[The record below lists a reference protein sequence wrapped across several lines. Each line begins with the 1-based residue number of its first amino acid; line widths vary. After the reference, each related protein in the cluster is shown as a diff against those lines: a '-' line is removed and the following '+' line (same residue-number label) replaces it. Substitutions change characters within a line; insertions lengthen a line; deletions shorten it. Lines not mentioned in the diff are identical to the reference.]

1 MFKPVEWSF
10 RANMYEVNV
19 RQYTP
24 EGTFKAFREH
34 IPRLR
39 RMGINV
45 LWFMP
50 ITPISLKGRQGTLGS
65 YYACSDYR
73 SINPEFGTLQDF
85 KDTVETA
92 HQHDMKVIIDW
103 VANHT
108 GHDHHWTKTNPGYY
122 KKNDKGEFYDTNGW
136 QDVIDLNYYDQSMRA
151 ELIDAMQFWV
161 EEGGIDGFRCD
172 MAHLVP
178 LDFWTQARRH
188 LDEVKP
194 LFWLAESETVNY
206 DLAFDCLY
214 GWKLMHHT
222 EAYAH
227 KTESVSSLIQCLDG
241 MHRNFKARHLMFTS
255 NHDENSWNGTEY
267 EKYAHLALPFAVLC
281 CTWTGIPLLYSGQE
295 LPNKKRLK
303 FFDKDLIEWK
313 YPCELEEFYK
323 TILYLNET
331 HPALYA
337 IEPSSCNI
345 LPESQNGLFTYTR
358 ISGDSKAL
366 IVLNLSDESKQ
377 VNIQNEQ
384 LTGKFRDVYH
394 NEEKHL
400 QGSYSAHLEK
410 GGYRVLV
417 N

>member
-24 EGTFKAFREH
+24 EGSFKAFQEH
-34 IPRLR
+34 IPRLK

-50 ITPISLKGRQGTLGS
+50 ITPISLKMRQGTLGS

-85 KDTVETA
+85 KDTVQKA
-92 HQHDMKVIIDW
+92 HDHDMKVIIDW

-151 ELIDAMQFWV
+151 ELLDAMQFWV
-161 EEGGIDGFRCD
+161 EECGIDGFRCD
-172 MAHLVP
+172 MAHLIP

-188 LDEVKP
+188 LDAIKP

-214 GWKLMHHT
+214 GWNWMHRT

-227 KTESVSSLIQCLDG
+227 KTESIGSLIQCLEG
-241 MHRNFKARHLMFTS
+241 MHKNFKARHLFFTT

-267 EKYAHLALPFAVLC
+267 EKYAHLALPFAVLS

-323 TILYLNET
+323 TMLTLNET
-331 HPALYA
+331 HPALYSH
-337 IEPSSCNI
+337 EPSTCYI
-345 LPESQNGLFTYTR
+345 LPETPNGILAYTR
-358 ISGDSKAL
+358 ISGEAKAL

-377 VNIQNEQ
+377 VNIQSEK
-384 LTGKFRDVYH
+384 LTGMFKDVFH
-394 NEEKHL
+394 KEEKPL
-400 QGSYSAHLEK
+400 QGSYSGHLEK